1 MGTWPESAPQGSS
14 HSDTRVSENFL
25 KMDIRNKDEFIIF
38 MQRATEDTSNDCYIE
53 LYNILLRAF
62 ISADKDFDGKVDEG
76 EFEGMIS
83 AAAFPKKFGCEFWA
97 GSGKDQFAAIDE
109 NGDGAVS
116 FDEWLGFAYNHYK
129 TQALDVAF
137 DKMDKDAFVKDCKN
151 VGDTSSESYK
161 KIYWFSWKC
170 FQAADA
176 DRDGQVSDSEFGTM
190 INVATAAQKRLGL
203 PAPFQTPE
211 EQMGLFKKMDE
222 NGDNSISYDEWL
234 GCFLSEIIAPVAAV

>member
-1 MGTWPESAPQGSS
+1 MGLDPQSPSGQVLKSALTT
-14 HSDTRVSENFL
+14 HL
-25 KMDIRNKDEFIIF
+25 AIMDIRSKEEFTYF
-38 MQRATEDTSNDCYIE
+38 MQRACEDTSNDCYIE

-83 AAAFPKKFGCEFWA
+83 AAAAFPQKFGCEFWA

-109 NGDGAVS
+109 NGDGAVA
-116 FDEWLGFAYNHYK
+116 FDE
-129 TQALDVAF
+129 LD
-137 DKMDKDAFVKDCKN
+137 KETFVKDCKN
-151 VGDTSSESYK
+151 VGDTSSDAYR

-170 FQAADA
+170 FQATDA
-176 DRDGQVSDSEFGTM
+176 DRDGQVSDTEFGTM

-203 PAPFQTPE
+203 PAPYQTPE

-222 NGDNSISYDEWL
+222 NGAGSISYDEWL
-234 GCFLSEIIAPVAAV
+234 ACFLSEIIAPVAAV